1 MTGHGHHQRSA
12 RIAEE
17 DLVEVVGRFYARV
30 RRDALLGPVFDH
42 GVHDWNRHLHRLVAF
57 WSSVINGTGRY
68 RGDPMAVHAA
78 VHAAQA
84 ITPQMFDRW
93 LGLWRE
99 TTMAVLDPPGA
110 ALMQER
116 AERMADAIRRHIS

>member
-1 MTGHGHHQRSA
+1 MTGHDHHQRNEK
-12 RIAEE
+12 IAEE

-68 RGDPMAVHAA
+68 RGDPMAI
-78 VHAAQA
+78 HAAQA

-99 TTMAVLDPPGA
+99 TTVAVLDPPSA